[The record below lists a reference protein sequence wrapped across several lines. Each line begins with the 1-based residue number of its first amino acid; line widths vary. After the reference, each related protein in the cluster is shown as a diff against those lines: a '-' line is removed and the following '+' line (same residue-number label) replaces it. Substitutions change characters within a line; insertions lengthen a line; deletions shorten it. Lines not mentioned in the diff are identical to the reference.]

1 MQKTDTERQ
10 DRKPVFMDSSGQVTV
25 YVLSVKHPQD
35 IFYDVPSHASS
46 LTAQSHIDAADG
58 FPAGALIPILT
69 GSQLW
74 SCSFFP
80 SEDKWNWGGKFYVLH
95 IKTIMCF
102 GGNSLSQSYNGRRPA
117 LTEKSQRT
125 TTA

>member
-1 MQKTDTERQ
+1 
-10 DRKPVFMDSSGQVTV
+10 MDSSGQVTV

-74 SCSFFP
+74 SCRFF
-80 SEDKWNWGGKFYVLH
+80 FQV
-95 IKTIMCF
+95 KTSGI
-102 GGNSLSQSYNGRRPA
+102 GVGNSMSFL
-117 LTEKSQRT
+117 
-125 TTA
+125 